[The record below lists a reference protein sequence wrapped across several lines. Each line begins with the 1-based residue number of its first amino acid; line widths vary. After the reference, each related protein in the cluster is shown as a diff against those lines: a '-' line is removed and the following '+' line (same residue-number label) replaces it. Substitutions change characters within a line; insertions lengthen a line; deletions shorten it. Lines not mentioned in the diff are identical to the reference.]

1 MSFLDIFAYTV
12 VISRETVKSPKN
24 TIFDTCAQNSWRYEF
39 SDIFAH
45 TVVISCK
52 TVKSGKNT
60 FCDIC
65 AQNSR
70 RYEFCDLFT
79 HTVRITVKWSDHIG
93 TRFVI
98 LVYRTH
104 GDMSFLDIFAY
115 TVVISHKTVKSAKNT
130 VCDICDENWRNT
142 KLVVISRETVK
153 HLRTRFLTLVHK
165 TRGDM
170 SFPTFLLI
178 QL

>member
-45 TVVISCK
+45 TVVISRK
-52 TVKSGKNT
+52 KVKSGKNT

-65 AQNSR
+65 SQTSR
-70 RYEFCDLFT
+70 RYEFFHLFT
-79 HTVRITVKWSDHIG
+79 HTVRISRKKWSDHIG

-98 LVYRTH
+98 LVYRSR
-104 GDMSFLDIFAY
+104 GVMSFL
-115 TVVISHKTVKSAKNT
+115 
-130 VCDICDENWRNT
+130 
-142 KLVVISRETVK
+142 
-153 HLRTRFLTLVHK
+153 
-165 TRGDM
+165 
-170 SFPTFLLI
+170 TFLLI
-178 QL
+178 